1 MMTAKIKGYAGG
13 GGERKSLVETLAS
26 FNMQLIPVKNS
37 LLFF

>member
-13 GGERKSLVETLAS
+13 ERERKSLVETLAS

>member
-13 GGERKSLVETLAS
+13 GGRKYLVETLAS

>member
-13 GGERKSLVETLAS
+13 GRKSLVETLAS

>member
-1 MMTAKIKGYAGG
+1 MMTAKIKGYAG